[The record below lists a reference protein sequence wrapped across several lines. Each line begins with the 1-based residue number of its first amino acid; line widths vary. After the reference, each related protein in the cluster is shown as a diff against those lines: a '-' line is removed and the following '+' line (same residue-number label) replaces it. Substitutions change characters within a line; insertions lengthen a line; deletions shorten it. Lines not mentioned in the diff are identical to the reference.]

1 MALEHRPAYWTCDS
15 DDPEANGYLY
25 YFAPLNAAAGPY
37 RRQREVR
44 AIIDIADD
52 GTLAGVELID
62 RMPPPPSKKAAE

>member
-1 MALEHRPAYWTCDS
+1 
-15 DDPEANGYLY
+15 
-25 YFAPLNAAAGPY
+25 LNAAAGPY